1 MAVNVVIKNVQFK
14 TGAPYRTDKL
24 IINPHCPLIDFLSF
38 RWWRT
43 DYKDALAQS
52 FLLPVLVE
60 FWRFFGKLHCSGL
73 FLWSLVWFSL
83 VECIGTLVLS
93 PFAFICYLSYFSSV
107 SLCFCFFF
115 PFKTSVCLFFYLHR
129 PSDFALSSCDWK
141 QQQYFSTKQIK
152 LTNLKG
158 FFLIMSNIIYPVFC
172 PMWFL
177 FSQNMQIKDINFCF
191 QITRE
196 IFLYFLM
203 C

>member
-1 MAVNVVIKNVQFK
+1 MLWLRVSFFLYWLSF
-14 TGAPYRTDKL
+14 G
-24 IINPHCPLIDFLSF
+24 DFLENF
-38 RWWRT
+38 TVLVCFYGVWFG
-43 DYKDALAQS
+43 
-52 FLLPVLVE
+52 FLLL
-60 FWRFFGKLHCSGL
+60 
-73 FLWSLVWFSL
+73 
-83 VECIGTLVLS
+83 
-93 PFAFICYLSYFSSV
+93 SV
-107 SLCFCFFF
+107 SVLLSCPPLLLSATWVTFLLFPCVFVSFFLLRLQF
-115 PFKTSVCLFFYLHR
+115 VCFFYLHR